1 MASNKILIAEDDA
14 TFLKLLA
21 FKLKGAGYET
31 MGIERGDEVIAAFE
45 KYNPDLVILD
55 GLLPVTNGFELA
67 KQIRTI
73 PSGKSIPIVLLTGV
87 YKEPEFFKHAKEI
100 GINLHYDKSTF
111 KDAEFIGE
119 IKKLLSSRG

>member
-1 MASNKILIAEDDA
+1 MAAKKILIAEDDA
-14 TFLKLLA
+14 TFLKLLN
-21 FKLKGAGYET
+21 FKLKAAGFET

-67 KQIRTI
+67 KQIRSMPVGKDI
-73 PSGKSIPIVLLTGV
+73 PLVLLTGV

-100 GINLHYDKSTF
+100 GVNLHYDKSTF
-111 KDAEFIGE
+111 NDAEFIGE
-119 IKKLLSSRG
+119 VKKLLGI